1 MCNAQLCVSPRASE
15 RSFRDG
21 AIRWHL
27 VSLYFGGD
35 CLEGQITGGGG
46 WALSRKDILRIRTR
60 SGIFVVSY
68 CIGGG

>member
-1 MCNAQLCVSPRASE
+1 MGQFAGIWFLCILEVIASRA
-15 RSFRDG
+15 RLR
-21 AIRWHL
+21 
-27 VSLYFGGD
+27 
-35 CLEGQITGGGG
+35 GGGR